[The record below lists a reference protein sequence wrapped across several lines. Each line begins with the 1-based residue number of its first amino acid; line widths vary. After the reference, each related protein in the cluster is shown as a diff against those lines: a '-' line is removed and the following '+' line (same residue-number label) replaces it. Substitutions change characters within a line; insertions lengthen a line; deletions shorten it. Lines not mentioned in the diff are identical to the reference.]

1 MGLELY
7 KHNKKAY
14 EKVEAMFE
22 HENHVAIVHAT
33 GTGKSFISMKWLF
46 DNKDKKCLFLAPTY
60 EIHDQFEEHVK
71 SQGLS
76 LKKDFPNLQFA
87 IYSNLMRKSDKDLK
101 KLQVDN
107 IVLDEFHRC
116 GAPEWSKSINKVIG
130 YNADAKVL
138 GISATPIRYLDNN
151 KNMAEELFHGNI
163 ASEITLVDAIRDGIL
178 PMPTYISAA
187 YSFEKDI
194 ERIQDKINRIEN
206 IEEKKSY
213 EEQLKDAK
221 RMLEK
226 SEGLSTVFE
235 KHIPNK
241 EGKYVVFCRDQ
252 KHMQQM
258 MQEAKDWLKNVN
270 SDVDMYSVYSGQGR
284 KANKRNLADFNKSK
298 NHHIK
303 LLFSIEMLN
312 EGVHVPDIDG
322 VIMLR
327 PTESKIIYLQQL
339 GRALSVGHNQHPVI
353 FDIVNNIHGTDSIR
367 EIYREIK
374 NGGRDAEGHEI
385 NLDEFKIID
394 YLQQPN
400 ELIDSLN
407 SLLDDAIS
415 PEAICEKIVQAVIN
429 FINDNKRMPSVW
441 SKDKD
446 EARLYERF
454 TYHKTK
460 FTEEQKQRLIDAGV
474 PANVFLSQ
482 EEGIE
487 QLVSAVIDWVKG
499 HDGKMPSGRSNDK
512 DEERLYDRFTYHK
525 TKFTEE
531 QKQRLIDAG
540 VNVFLSQEEGVEQL
554 VSAVIDWV
562 KGHDGKMPSGA
573 SNDEDEARLYKRF
586 NYHKTKIIEEQK
598 QRLID
603 AGVPASVF
611 LSQEGIEQL
620 VSAVIDW
627 VKGHD
632 GKMPSGTSNDK
643 DEVRLYRRFNYHKTK
658 ITEEQKQR
666 LIDAGVPANVF
677 LSQEEGIEQLVSDV
691 IDWVKVHD
699 GKMPSSKS
707 NDKDGANLYAR
718 FNNNKT
724 KFTEEQKQRLIDAGL
739 NVFLSEEEGIEQL
752 VSDVIDWLKVHNG
765 KMPSGISNDEDEAR
779 LYKRFNYN
787 KTKITEE
794 QKQRLIDAGVN
805 VFLSQE
811 EGIEQVVSD
820 VIDWLKVHDGKMP
833 SGKSNDKDEARLY
846 DRFKHYKT
854 KFTEE
859 QKQRLIGV
867 GVPAEKLEK
876 KTRVIIKPEDA
887 NKVLKQKTKDDEK
900 DGGIT
905 L

>member
-46 DNKDKKCLFLAPTY
+46 DNKDKRCLFLAPTY
-60 EIHDQFEEHVK
+60 EILDQFEEHVK

-87 IYSNLMRKSDKDLK
+87 IYSNLMRKSDKELK
-101 KLQVDN
+101 KLQIDN

-116 GAPEWSKSINKVIG
+116 GAPEWGKSINKVIG

-151 KNMAEELFHGNI
+151 KNMAEELFHGNV
-163 ASEITLVDAIRDGIL
+163 ASEITLVDAMTDGIL

-187 YSFEKDI
+187 YSFDKDI
-194 ERIQDKINRIEN
+194 ERIQDKINRVEDG
-206 IEEKKSY
+206 EEKKLY

-270 SDVDMYSVYSGQGR
+270 SDVDMYTVYSGQGR

-339 GRALSVGHNQHPVI
+339 GRALSVGHNQHPVV

-367 EIYREIK
+367 EVYQEVKNRVLK
-374 NGGRDAEGHEI
+374 NGGRDAEGREI

-407 SLLDDAIS
+407 SLLDDASS
-415 PEAICEKIVQAVIN
+415 PETKCEKIVKTVID
-429 FINDNKRMPSVW
+429 FIEKNGRMPSC
-441 SKDKD
+441 KHKN
-446 EARLYERF
+446 EKELY
-454 TYHKTK
+454 
-460 FTEEQKQRLIDAGV
+460 
-474 PANVFLSQ
+474 
-482 EEGIE
+482 
-487 QLVSAVIDWVKG
+487 VSFC
-499 HDGKMPSGRSNDK
+499 
-512 DEERLYDRFTYHK
+512 Y
-525 TKFTEE
+525 
-531 QKQRLIDAG
+531 
-540 VNVFLSQEEGVEQL
+540 
-554 VSAVIDWV
+554 
-562 KGHDGKMPSGA
+562 
-573 SNDEDEARLYKRF
+573 
-586 NYHKTKIIEEQK
+586 
-598 QRLID
+598 
-603 AGVPASVF
+603 
-611 LSQEGIEQL
+611 
-620 VSAVIDW
+620 
-627 VKGHD
+627 
-632 GKMPSGTSNDK
+632 
-643 DEVRLYRRFNYHKTK
+643 
-658 ITEEQKQR
+658 
-666 LIDAGVPANVF
+666 
-677 LSQEEGIEQLVSDV
+677 
-691 IDWVKVHD
+691 
-699 GKMPSSKS
+699 
-707 NDKDGANLYAR
+707 
-718 FNNNKT
+718 NKT
-724 KFTEEQKQRLIDAGL
+724 KFTEEQKQRLIAAGVSFESISKGERTEKIIL
-739 NVFLSEEEGIEQL
+739 QVIE
-752 VSDVIDWLKVHNG
+752 WFKTHN
-765 KMPSGISNDEDEAR
+765 KMPSYKTDDINEANLCLKFNVNKLKYTTEQKQCLITEGVPVDGFSKEEVIEAIVLQMIYWVEKYKKMPR
-779 LYKRFNYN
+779 GGCHKYEGDLYASFCNN
-787 KTKITEE
+787 KTKFTGE
-794 QKQRLIDAGVN
+794 QKQRLIA
-805 VFLSQE
+805 
-811 EGIEQVVSD
+811 
-820 VIDWLKVHDGKMP
+820 
-833 SGKSNDKDEARLY
+833 A
-846 DRFKHYKT
+846 
-854 KFTEE
+854 
-859 QKQRLIGV
+859 

-876 KTRVIIKPEDA
+876 KARVTIKPEDA
-887 NKVLKQKTKDDEK
+887 NKVLKQKTKADEK

-905 L
+905 Q

>member
-7 KHNKKAY
+7 KHNQKAY
-14 EKVEAMFE
+14 EKVKAMFE

-187 YSFEKDI
+187 YSFDKDI

-339 GRALSVGHNQHPVI
+339 GRALSVGHNQHPVV
-353 FDIVNNIHGTDSIR
+353 FDIVNNIHGDDSIR
-367 EIYREIK
+367 EVYQEVKNRVLK
-374 NGGRDAEGHEI
+374 NGGRDAEGREI
-385 NLDEFKIID
+385 NLDEFKIVD

-407 SLLDDAIS
+407 SLLDDATS
-415 PEAICEKIVQAVIN
+415 KCEKIVQAVIN

-482 EEGIE
+482 E
-487 QLVSAVIDWVKG
+487 
-499 HDGKMPSGRSNDK
+499 
-512 DEERLYDRFTYHK
+512 
-525 TKFTEE
+525 
-531 QKQRLIDAG
+531 
-540 VNVFLSQEEGVEQL
+540 
-554 VSAVIDWV
+554 
-562 KGHDGKMPSGA
+562 
-573 SNDEDEARLYKRF
+573 
-586 NYHKTKIIEEQK
+586 
-598 QRLID
+598 
-603 AGVPASVF
+603 
-611 LSQEGIEQL
+611 EGIEQL

>member
-7 KHNKKAY
+7 KHNQKAY
-14 EKVEAMFE
+14 EKVKAMFE

-33 GTGKSFISMKWLF
+33 GAGKSFISMKWLF

-151 KNMAEELFHGNI
+151 KNMAEELFHGNV
-163 ASEITLVDAIRDGIL
+163 ASEITLVDAMTDGIL

-187 YSFEKDI
+187 YSFDKDI

-270 SDVDMYSVYSGQGR
+270 SDVDIYSVYSGQGR

-441 SKDKD
+441 SKDK
-446 EARLYERF
+446 
-454 TYHKTK
+454 
-460 FTEEQKQRLIDAGV
+460 
-474 PANVFLSQ
+474 
-482 EEGIE
+482 
-487 QLVSAVIDWVKG
+487 
-499 HDGKMPSGRSNDK
+499 
-512 DEERLYDRFTYHK
+512 
-525 TKFTEE
+525 
-531 QKQRLIDAG
+531 
-540 VNVFLSQEEGVEQL
+540 
-554 VSAVIDWV
+554 
-562 KGHDGKMPSGA
+562 
-573 SNDEDEARLYKRF
+573 DEARLYKRF

-846 DRFKHYKT
+846 NRFKHYKT

>member
-60 EIHDQFEEHVK
+60 EILDQFEEHVK

-116 GAPEWSKSINKVIG
+116 GAPEWGKSINKVIG

-163 ASEITLVDAIRDGIL
+163 ASEITLVDAMTDGIL

-187 YSFEKDI
+187 YSFDKDI
-194 ERIQDKINRIEN
+194 ERIQDKINRIEDV
-206 IEEKKSY
+206 EEKKLY

-235 KHIPNK
+235 KYIPNK

-270 SDVDMYSVYSGQGR
+270 SDVDMYTVYSGQGR

-339 GRALSVGHNQHPVI
+339 GRALSVGHNQHPVV

-367 EIYREIK
+367 EVYQEVKSRVLK
-374 NGGRDAEGHEI
+374 NGGRDAEGREI

-407 SLLDDAIS
+407 SLLDDASS
-415 PEAICEKIVQAVIN
+415 PEAKCEKIVQAVIN
-429 FINDNKRMPSVW
+429 FINDNKRMPSGR
-441 SKDKD
+441 SNDKD
-446 EARLYERF
+446 EANLYERF
-454 TYHKTK
+454 KHNKTK
-460 FTEEQKQRLIDAGV
+460 FAEEQKQRLIDAGV
-474 PANVFLSQ
+474 SVFLSQ
-482 EEGIE
+482 EEEIE
-487 QLVSAVIDWVKG
+487 QI
-499 HDGKMPSGRSNDK
+499 
-512 DEERLYDRFTYHK
+512 
-525 TKFTEE
+525 
-531 QKQRLIDAG
+531 
-540 VNVFLSQEEGVEQL
+540 
-554 VSAVIDWV
+554 
-562 KGHDGKMPSGA
+562 
-573 SNDEDEARLYKRF
+573 
-586 NYHKTKIIEEQK
+586 
-598 QRLID
+598 
-603 AGVPASVF
+603 
-611 LSQEGIEQL
+611 
-620 VSAVIDW
+620 
-627 VKGHD
+627 
-632 GKMPSGTSNDK
+632 
-643 DEVRLYRRFNYHKTK
+643 
-658 ITEEQKQR
+658 
-666 LIDAGVPANVF
+666 
-677 LSQEEGIEQLVSDV
+677 
-691 IDWVKVHD
+691 
-699 GKMPSSKS
+699 
-707 NDKDGANLYAR
+707 
-718 FNNNKT
+718 
-724 KFTEEQKQRLIDAGL
+724 
-739 NVFLSEEEGIEQL
+739 
-752 VSDVIDWLKVHNG
+752 
-765 KMPSGISNDEDEAR
+765 
-779 LYKRFNYN
+779 
-787 KTKITEE
+787 
-794 QKQRLIDAGVN
+794 
-805 VFLSQE
+805 
-811 EGIEQVVSD
+811 VSD

-833 SGKSNDKDEARLY
+833 SGKSKDKDEAKLY
-846 DRFKHYKT
+846 KRFNYHKT
-854 KFTEE
+854 KLTEE
-859 QKQRLIGV
+859 QKQRLIDAGV
-867 GVPAEKLEK
+867 LANVFQSQEEGIEQIVSD
-876 KTRVIIKPEDA
+876 VIDWVK
-887 NKVLKQKTKDDEK
+887 
-900 DGGIT
+900 
-905 L
+905 

>member
-22 HENHVAIVHAT
+22 HENRVAIVHAT

-60 EIHDQFEEHVK
+60 EILDQFEEHVK

-87 IYSNLMRKSDKDLK
+87 IYSNLMCKSDKELK

-116 GAPEWSKSINKVIG
+116 GAPEWGKSINKVIG
-130 YNADAKVL
+130 YNPDAKVL

-187 YSFEKDI
+187 YSFDKDI

-206 IEEKKSY
+206 IEEKKSF

-367 EIYREIK
+367 EVYREIK

-394 YLQQPN
+394 YMQEPN

-407 SLLDDAIS
+407 SLLDDATS
-415 PEAICEKIVQAVIN
+415 KCEKIVQAVIN
-429 FINDNKRMPSVW
+429 FINDNKRMPS
-441 SKDKD
+441 SHYKD
-446 EARLYERF
+446 EASLYKGF
-454 TYHKTK
+454 NYYKTK

-474 PANVFLSQ
+474 PASVFLSLKK
-482 EEGIE
+482 GIE
-487 QLVSAVIDWVKG
+487 QLILDVIDWLKT
-499 HDGKMPSGRSNDK
+499 HDGKMPSGNSNDK
-512 DEERLYDRFTYHK
+512 DEANLYKRFAKNK

-540 VNVFLSQEEGVEQL
+540 VPASVFLLREKGIEQL
-554 VSAVIDWV
+554 ILDVIDWL
-562 KGHDGKMPSGA
+562 KTHDGKMPSLR
-573 SNDEDEARLYKRF
+573 SNDKDEANLYNKF
-586 NYHKTKIIEEQK
+586 YYNKTKSTEEQK

-611 LSQEGIEQL
+611 LSQE
-620 VSAVIDW
+620 
-627 VKGHD
+627 
-632 GKMPSGTSNDK
+632 
-643 DEVRLYRRFNYHKTK
+643 
-658 ITEEQKQR
+658 
-666 LIDAGVPANVF
+666 
-677 LSQEEGIEQLVSDV
+677 EGIEQLVSDV
-691 IDWVKVHD
+691 IDWVKSHD
-699 GKMPSSKS
+699 GKMPSLRS
-707 NDKDGANLYAR
+707 NDKDEANLYGK
-718 FNNNKT
+718 FNYNKT
-724 KFTEEQKQRLIDAGL
+724 KFTEEQKQRLIAG
-739 NVFLSEEEGIEQL
+739 N
-752 VSDVIDWLKVHNG
+752 
-765 KMPSGISNDEDEAR
+765 
-779 LYKRFNYN
+779 
-787 KTKITEE
+787 
-794 QKQRLIDAGVN
+794 
-805 VFLSQE
+805 
-811 EGIEQVVSD
+811 
-820 VIDWLKVHDGKMP
+820 
-833 SGKSNDKDEARLY
+833 
-846 DRFKHYKT
+846 
-854 KFTEE
+854 
-859 QKQRLIGV
+859 
-867 GVPAEKLEK
+867 VPAESLEK
-876 KTRVIIKPEDA
+876 KTRVTIKPEDA
-887 NKVLKQKTKDDEK
+887 NKVLKQKTKDNEK

-905 L
+905 Q